1 MPGSTM
7 MSRAPTI
14 ENAKLGRDAQ
24 ARIGQQL
31 RAMYAELIDQE
42 VPEKLRE
49 LIRRLSTPETE

>member
-1 MPGSTM
+1 M
-7 MSRAPTI
+7 MSRAPII
-14 ENAKLGRDAQ
+14 EHAKLGRDAL

-49 LIRRLSTPETE
+49 LVRRLSTPETE